1 MVLESKQ
8 TTVAY
13 RCPHCGAGVM
23 SAVGLFQLSAHMVKL
38 KCSCGES
45 EMTIVYQKD
54 GKVRFTVPCI
64 FCPKPHHFSINSS
77 VFFGKDLFALPCPY
91 ADLNIAMMGEINHVK
106 AELSRS
112 ELQLMELIEKSGSS
126 LEALR
131 GEEFLHDP
139 QVLEIVTFVLR
150 ELDEEGKIHCRCPEG
165 EEGDY
170 EVEILEDT
178 IRVTCRKCGA
188 SAEIP
193 SDSVIAANEF
203 LYTDSLRLE

>member
-38 KCSCGES
+38 KCSCGKS
-45 EMTIVYQKD
+45 EMTVVYQKD
-54 GKVRFTVPCI
+54 GVVRFTVPCI

-77 VFFGKDLFALPCPY
+77 VFFNKELLALPCPY
-91 ADLNIAMMGEINHVK
+91 ADLNIAVMGEINHVK

-112 ELQLMELIEKSGSS
+112 ELQLMELIEQSGTT

-139 QVLEIVTFVLR
+139 QVLEIVTYVLR
-150 ELDEEGKIHCRCPEG
+150 ELDEDGKIRCHCPEG
-165 EEGDY
+165 VEGDY
-170 EVEILEDT
+170 EVEIGEDS
-178 IRVTCRKCGA
+178 IRVVCKRCGA
-188 SAEIP
+188 SKTLPA
-193 SDSVIAANEF
+193 DSLIAANEF
-203 LYTDSLRLE
+203 LYIDSLELE